1 MTGVNKSE
9 RPEFGT
15 VVQSL
20 KQEYNQV
27 QERLKDV
34 ESNIRKLTGRE
45 PAPLDH
51 GRSNQSKRSHYSP
64 RVKSTLEGN
73 LSEVKQLS
81 GDEGERDEG
90 DDEAYKQPP
99 KKLQS
104 SIVPASRI
112 LKRRVEAIEEQ
123 KNDLRS
129 HTRNKRMF
137 GLIMGTLMK
146 FQSEESERSSVTKK
160 RSEIEQKLEK
170 EAEMEK
176 AHVHQEKT
184 ELLKERRLKQAEM
197 QRLQMKVERIE
208 VHEHWERTQQ
218 PLSSF
223 IQTKSKPC
231 IFYLPKKLTPETEK
245 RLKDTKDKC
254 RMIIAEKRAKVQK
267 ELDQIDSEFNT
278 AGDVELENEE
288 RNSSTQESLQ
298 HEMETKANRQSSV

>member
-20 KQEYNQV
+20 KQEYTQI
-27 QERLKDV
+27 QERLRNVDN
-34 ESNIRKLTGRE
+34 NIRKLTGRE
-45 PAPLDH
+45 PAPIDH
-51 GRSNQSKRSHYSP
+51 GRSNHTKRSHHSS
-64 RVKSTLEGN
+64 RVKSTSEGN
-73 LSEVKQLS
+73 HNEIKPSSDDDNDINDGDDDDNNDQQ
-81 GDEGERDEG
+81 GDEGG
-90 DDEAYKQPP
+90 DDQYSKEAP

-104 SIVPASRI
+104 SIVPVSRI

-123 KNDLRS
+123 KGDVRS

-137 GLIMGTLMK
+137 GLLMGTLMK
-146 FQSEESERSSVTKK
+146 FQSEENERSSITKK

-176 AHVHQEKT
+176 ASVHQEKT
-184 ELLKERRLKQAEM
+184 ELLKERRLKQSEM
-197 QRLQMKVERIE
+197 RRLQLKVERIE
-208 VHEHWERTQQ
+208 VHEHWEKTQQ

-231 IFYLPKKLTPETEK
+231 IFYLPKKMTPETEK

-267 ELDQIDSEFNT
+267 ELDQIDSEFSST
-278 AGDVELENEE
+278 GDTELENDDKQL
-288 RNSSTQESLQ
+288 TQES
-298 HEMETKANRQSSV
+298 